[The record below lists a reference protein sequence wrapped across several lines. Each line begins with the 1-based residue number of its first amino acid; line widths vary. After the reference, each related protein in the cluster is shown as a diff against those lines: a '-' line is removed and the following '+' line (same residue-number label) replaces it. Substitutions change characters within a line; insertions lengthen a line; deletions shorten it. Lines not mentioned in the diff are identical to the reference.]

1 MTGWRELGLGQVG
14 GWRSSLCWRVFGWSV
29 FQLWIQNLGRKELGP
44 YFSEF
49 PAEFHVFSLGG
60 LVLLLLGPRVPILL
74 TLAVSGI
81 IFLRGLIPGTNGVDF
96 IADEYLFQVATPTI
110 ALVLLA
116 VLNVRAGRAGRG
128 APAPRTLD
136 ESWTWWFRALV
147 LTTLLFATFHKINTD
162 FLDPTVSCA
171 NLSARLSE
179 WWPMPSGMGR
189 VSPALVVF
197 MEGLCPVLLLVW
209 PRVGILYTV
218 IFIAG
223 MAHIGPTA
231 FAMMVVALSLGN
243 LQPGDAVV
251 LRRLLRPL
259 ALPYVAL
266 LAGGSVLSYSVF
278 TGPQTWIR
286 FLFFQLVAFSVLY
299 WVGAL
304 LVVRGRQLRRRI
316 RVRGRDALRRALLP
330 RWFRRGPTWKNPTP
344 ALSSWLVLGL
354 LVNGMTPYFGVK
366 YRFSV
371 AMLSNLR
378 ADEDRWN
385 HPLVPRLLYL
395 RDHDPFVHVEGV
407 DPAPPRIKSRKQQPM
422 VQDGAF
428 APHEFRARWE
438 ESRRRGHRAS
448 LRLRYLGQ
456 SRTVD
461 DLSTDL
467 RLAELASS
475 LPTRRLFQSSL
486 DPGPQ
491 RCIH

>member
-1 MTGWRELGLGQVG
+1 MTGWRELGLGQLG

-29 FQLWIQNLGRKELGP
+29 FQLWIQNLGSKEIGVFLA
-44 YFSEF
+44 EF
-49 PAEFHVFSLGG
+49 PAEFHVFTLGG
-60 LVLLLLGPRVPILL
+60 LVLLLLGPRLPILL
-74 TLAVSGI
+74 TMAVSGI
-81 IFLRGLIPGTNGVDF
+81 VFIRGLVPGTNGVDF
-96 IADEYLFQVATPTI
+96 IADEYAFQVATPSV

-116 VLNVRAGRAGRG
+116 VLTVRARRAGHVG
-128 APAPRTLD
+128 PDARTVD
-136 ESWTWWFRALV
+136 ESLSWWLRALL
-147 LTTLLFATFHKINTD
+147 LTTLLFATFHKINAD
-162 FLDPTVSCA
+162 FLDPAVSCT
-171 NLSARLSE
+171 NLSSRLAE
-179 WWPMPSGMGR
+179 WWPMPEGMGK

-197 MEGLCPVLLLVW
+197 MEGMCPLLLLVW
-209 PRVGILYTV
+209 PRAGILYTV
-218 IFIAG
+218 VFIAG

-231 FAMMVVALSLGN
+231 FAMMVVALSLAN
-243 LQPGDAVV
+243 LQPGDGVV

-259 ALPYVAL
+259 ALPYFVL
-266 LAGGSVLSYSVF
+266 IAGGSVLSYSVF
-278 TGPQTWIR
+278 SGPQTWIR
-286 FLFFQLVAFSVLY
+286 FLFFQLVGVSVLY

-304 LVVRGRQLRRRI
+304 LFVRGRQLRRRL
-316 RVRGRDALRRALLP
+316 RERGPDALRRALLP
-330 RWFRRGPTWKNPTP
+330 RWFRRSKPWQNPTP
-344 ALSSWLVLGL
+344 ALASWLVLGL

-385 HPLVPRLLYL
+385 HSLVPRFVFL
-395 RDHDPFVHVEGV
+395 REHDPFVHVEAV
-407 DPAPPRIKSRKQQPM
+407 DPPPPRVRNRKQQPM
-422 VQDGAF
+422 VQDGLF

-467 RLAELASS
+467 ALAELASG
-475 LPTRRLFQSSL
+475 LPTRRLFQSFL